1 MAGLHKTIL
10 KLPLDTRLLQGLLS
24 QCLSSASLCCTQ
36 PGPCGTDGAS
46 SSPVCGWDITPSSGS
61 FSPIWAVFRKPS
73 CMSSA
78 LSPLKVVHPGL
89 DQPPLEAHPTSAG
102 FYFQPSHKTCPCS
115 TGCWARNRLNKLMI
129 KYSTSLVFITI
140 RKHQLHFLFYECT
153 QGNPLQ

>member
-1 MAGLHKTIL
+1 MAGLYKAIP
-10 KLPLDTRLLQGLLS
+10 KVALDTRDLQGLLS
-24 QCLSSASLCCTQ
+24 QCLSSAR

-46 SSPVCGWDITPSSGS
+46 SSPLCGWGITPSSGS
-61 FSPIWAVFRKPS
+61 FSPSWPFPENPLAWA
-73 CMSSA
+73 MS

-89 DQPPLEAHPTSAG
+89 DQPPPAHPTSAV
-102 FYFQPSHKTCPCS
+102 FYFQPSHKTCLCN
-115 TGCWARNRLNKLMI
+115 TRCWACNRLNKLMI